1 MQRFLLVILLPV
13 MLMPVTFAGS
23 VRDGIPVPVPSK
35 PYENSCFYITDSVM
49 LHYRI
54 WNDTLSHPRGKVIL
68 IHGFS
73 GSTFCWRKNIQ
84 PLVDA
89 GFLVVAVDLP
99 SFGYSERDPELNQS
113 NSNRAR
119 LLWQLLSSLD
129 GGEFSSWNIAGHS
142 MGGGVA
148 EAMAILEPARTRSLT
163 IVSGMVFQKSSNLIN
178 TMSFAG
184 RNRHVKAFLVEL
196 TEKKAITFRSISR
209 LLKSA
214 YGRSP
219 DSVEVMGYLT
229 PLLMEGTAEAALGI
243 FTRSE
248 EVVRMEIDPLEN
260 IPVHI
265 LWGSKDKWIKIMV
278 GKKFHEAVPG
288 SEMEIIPGAGHILME
303 THPKEFNRLFVPW
316 LIKQNAPLTYN

>member
-1 MQRFLLVILLPV
+1 MQRFLSVILFSV
-13 MLMPVTFAGS
+13 MLMPVAYAGGI
-23 VRDGIPVPVPSK
+23 RDGIPVPVPSK
-35 PYENSCFYITDSVM
+35 PYENSCFYIAGPVM

-73 GSTFCWRKNIQ
+73 GSTFCWRKNIK

-119 LLWQLLSSLD
+119 LLWQLLSALD
-129 GGEFSSWNIAGHS
+129 GGEWSSWNIAGHS

-178 TMSFAG
+178 TVSFAG
-184 RNRHVKAFLVEL
+184 RNRHVSKFLVEL
-196 TEKKAITFRSISR
+196 TEEKALTYKSMSR

-219 DSVEVMGYLT
+219 DSAEVMGYLT
-229 PLLMEGTAEAALGI
+229 PLLIEGTAEAALGI
-243 FTRSE
+243 FTRSD
-248 EVVRMEIDPLEN
+248 EVVRMNIDSLGT

-265 LWGSKDKWIKIMV
+265 LWGSKDKWIKIGV
-278 GKKFHEAVPG
+278 GKKFHEAVRG
-288 SEMEIIPGAGHILME
+288 SEMEIIPGAGHILIE
-303 THPKEFNRLFVPW
+303 THPEEFNRLFVPW
-316 LIKQNAPLTYN
+316 LIKQNPLLTCY